1 MSAAQNP
8 TECSECSTAIDVSL
22 DPVGSQLPCPA
33 CGSANRTISLVAANF
48 QPSNELLD
56 NYVAHKLSELT
67 ECGAVELEVGS
78 PWLNS
83 FILNSVFSF
92 NVHPKY
98 RAYLFNF
105 LRRTESATTA
115 YQLARTALTEYIG
128 TPRNVISP
136 YFTALTQFEI
146 CISQI
151 YQGYKLLA
159 TANGQRFVY
168 TKERGS
174 VSVYEKLNVV
184 YNASKHMDERISS
197 DKLPPNATTGVWI
210 TNLGLESSC
219 GDISFLELHELLI
232 NMHSDADL
240 LSSGGRKV
248 EGSAE

>member
-151 YQGYKLLA
+151 YQGYTFLA
-159 TANGQRFVY
+159 PTEKRWYEPGD
-168 TKERGS
+168 GS
-174 VSVYEKLNVV
+174 VREKLNAV